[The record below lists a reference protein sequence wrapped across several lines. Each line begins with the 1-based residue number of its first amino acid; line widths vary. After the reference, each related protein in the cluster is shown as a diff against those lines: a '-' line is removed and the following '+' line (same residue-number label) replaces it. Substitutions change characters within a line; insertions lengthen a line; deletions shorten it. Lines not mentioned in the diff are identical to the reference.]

1 VTQLFPIW
9 AVLMAAAAWRWP
21 APFAALR
28 PGIEPLLGVVMF
40 GMGVTLTARDFAGVV
55 QSPGPLALGMAL
67 QYGIMPLAAWAVAG
81 ALRLDPELAAGVV
94 LVGTCP
100 GGTASNVISYLARAD
115 VPLSI
120 TLTAVSTLAG
130 VAVTPLLT
138 ELYAGQSVDVEVL
151 GMIVSIL
158 RIVIVPVAV
167 GVAVNAWLGARLAPA
182 LRFFPLLSMAAIVL
196 IIAIV
201 MALAHDRLAAVS
213 GPAVL
218 AVVLVNG
225 LGLGVG
231 YALPKLLGVREP
243 RARALSIEAGM
254 QNSGLAVALAL
265 AHFTPLAALPGAL
278 FSVWHNVSGS
288 LLAAFWA
295 RRSRL

>member
-1 VTQLFPIW
+1 
-9 AVLMAAAAWRWP
+9 
-21 APFAALR
+21 
-28 PGIEPLLGVVMF
+28 
-40 GMGVTLTARDFAGVV
+40 VV
-55 QSPGPLALGMAL
+55 QSPAPLALGMAL
-67 QYGIMPLAAWAVAG
+67 QYGVMPLAAWAVAG

-120 TLTAVSTLAG
+120 TLTAVSTLVG
-130 VAVTPLLT
+130 VVVTPLLT
-138 ELYAGQSVDVEVL
+138 ELYAGQSVDVDVL
-151 GMIVSIL
+151 GMVASIL

-182 LRFFPLLSMAAIVL
+182 LRFFPLLSVAAIVL

-201 MALAHDRLAAVS
+201 MALAHERLAAVT

-231 YALPKLLGVREP
+231 YALPKLIGVPEP
-243 RARALSIEAGM
+243 QARALSIEAGM

-265 AHFTPLAALPGAL
+265 AHFTPLAAVPGAL